1 MRGYYLFSRA
11 AVEGAEQ
18 LIEDIKNG
26 KLKVPV
32 CLNGLN
38 GIVER
43 GDNEYVVSFSKFLKS
58 KKGKILLEQLDKN
71 M

>member
-1 MRGYYLFSRA
+1 MRGFYLFSRA

-18 LIEDIKNG
+18 LIDDMKNG

-32 CLNGLN
+32 CMNGLN

-43 GDNEYVVSFSKFLKS
+43 DDNEDVASFSKFLKS
-58 KKGKILLEQLDKN
+58 KNGKILLEQLDKN
-71 M
+71 I